1 MTDDAAFEE
10 TVHPWVQKFCHYLEH
25 EKRSSEHTV
34 TAYRRDLSDMVLFLK
49 GTLSSEDLSKVTTP
63 HLSTFVR
70 SLRRLQASSVAR
82 KVAAIKSFFKFLLR
96 ERMITRNPAGILQAP
111 KVPKRLPTF
120 MTIDDVLRLMT
131 PITES
136 DPFPQARDSMILR
149 MFYATGMR
157 ISELCGLNL
166 DDLVMDECLVR
177 VFGKGRKERV
187 VPFGENTKPY
197 LLTYLKV
204 RASFLQGLPANPALF
219 LDLKAGRIERAQ
231 VYERVLLRVE
241 ELALTYHVTPH
252 TLRHTFATHLLEGGA
267 DVRAIQELLGHASL
281 ATTQKYTHLNADFLM
296 KIYDNCHPRK

>member
-1 MTDDAAFEE
+1 MSDE
-10 TVHPWVQKFCHYLEH
+10 TSTTSHPWVERFCGYLEY
-25 EKRSSEHTV
+25 EKRASLHTV
-34 TAYRRDLSDMVLFLK
+34 TAYRRDLTDLVDFLNEK
-49 GTLSSEDLSKVTTP
+49 LRIADLSMVTTP
-63 HLSTFVR
+63 HLSNFVR
-70 SLRRLQASSVAR
+70 SLRSLQASSVAR
-82 KVAAIKSFFKFLLR
+82 KVAAIKSFFKYLLR
-96 ERMITRNPAGILQAP
+96 EGLITRNPASILQPP

-120 MTIDDVLRLMT
+120 MTIDDVLRLMS

-136 DPFPQARDSMILR
+136 DPFPLARDSMILR

-166 DDLVMDECLVR
+166 DDLDLDDCLVR

-187 VPFGENTKPY
+187 VPFGESTLP
-197 LLTYLKV
+197 LLQTYLRI
-204 RASFLQGLPANPALF
+204 RAAFVARQAPESALF
-219 LDLKAGRIERAQ
+219 LDAKGERMDRPQ
-231 VYERVLLRVE
+231 VYERVRARVE

-281 ATTQKYTHLNADFLM
+281 ATTQKYTHLNADYLM

>member
-1 MTDDAAFEE
+1 MSEE
-10 TVHPWVQKFCHYLEH
+10 TTATSHPWVERFCAYLEY
-25 EKRSSEHTV
+25 EKRASLHTV
-34 TAYRRDLSDMVLFLK
+34 AAYRRDLTDLTDFLHGK
-49 GTLSSEDLSKVTTP
+49 LRITDLTMVTTP
-63 HLSTFVR
+63 HLSNFVR
-70 SLRRLQASSVAR
+70 SLRSLQASSVAR
-82 KVAAIKSFFKFLLR
+82 KVAAVKSFFKYLLR
-96 ERMITRNPAGILQAP
+96 ESLIARNPASILQPP

-149 MFYATGMR
+149 LFYATGMR

-166 DDLVMDECLVR
+166 DDLDLDDCLVR

-187 VPFGENTKPY
+187 VPFGENTLP
-197 LLTYLKV
+197 LLQTYLRI
-204 RASFLQGLPANPALF
+204 RAAFVAGQAPESALF
-219 LDLKAGRIERAQ
+219 LDAKGMRMDRIQ
-231 VYERVLLRVE
+231 VYERVRARVE
-241 ELALTYHVTPH
+241 DLALTYHVTPH

-281 ATTQKYTHLNADFLM
+281 ATTQKYTHLNADYLM